1 VRLTPEGE
9 ALLQSNRSRRTAYLA
24 RRLERLEPEQ
34 LRTLERAAELL
45 ELLIADD
52 VEPGA

>member
-1 VRLTPEGE
+1 MKLTAEGA

-24 RRLERLEPEQ
+24 QRLERLDSEQ
-34 LRTLERAAELL
+34 LRTLEQAAELL

-52 VEPGA
+52 AERGA